1 MKFVMIVKELHFL
14 PVYFFLLKNLVTFPN
29 KKGPEVSFCLKDGYS
44 PKPNDIWAIG
54 VCIYTYL
61 TEELP
66 FNGESDIE
74 VQIATKDKDF
84 KIVDWM
90 SEDLQ
95 DLLRGLLDKDPT
107 KR

>member
-1 MKFVMIVKELHFL
+1 M
-14 PVYFFLLKNLVTFPN
+14 
-29 KKGPEVSFCLKDGYS
+29 
-44 PKPNDIWAIG
+44 
-54 VCIYTYL
+54 CIYTYL

-107 KR
+107 KRYTIQEIKSHKWFAF